1 MKRVV
6 EVNILNSK
14 YRLKTDVPERDFNEI
29 ITLLNNRIEEIKKHA
44 GTLSTNK
51 LTILAAIYLAA
62 ESYFGAKK
70 IDSII
75 KKLSLMENS

>member
-1 MKRVV
+1 MEESIFQRTALLVGT
-6 EVNILNSK
+6 EVFK
-14 YRLKTDVPERDFNEI
+14 
-29 ITLLNNRIEEIKKHA
+29 RIEEVKKSA
-44 GTLSTNK
+44 GTLSANK

-75 KKLSLMENS
+75 KKISLMENYMENIQKR